1 MQCSGPGQW
10 DSSDDSICDNA
21 NMPKRATPVRQ
32 GRQDR
37 HAAVQREAVA
47 APTWSPLSCTAW
59 GVTCAEDDEH
69 ISDAQPAASVQPSSS
84 PAVAEPLSNRDA
96 APAPTSSPLSCT
108 AWGVTCAEDDEDVVE
123 ADPQPSVQPIP
134 SAAVAEQP
142 SERDAA
148 AAPTWSPLS
157 CTAWGVTCAEGDELA
172 GEAKL
177 ESAVPA
183 DAQKPPTV
191 REAAPAPTWSPLSCT
206 AWGVT
211 CAKDNSTS
219 PHDVVPSA
227 TTLVKLAAASTA
239 SAVPAAESKATP
251 TERETNDIGGLFA
264 RFVSAL
270 PTLTGRNAAAAPTW
284 SPLSCTAWGVTCAN
298 SNISQAAMPSASA
311 TGAPVV

>member
-10 DSSDDSICDNA
+10 DSGDDSICDNA
-21 NMPKRATPVRQ
+21 NMRKRATPVRE

-69 ISDAQPAASVQPSSS
+69 ISEAQPEASLQPNAS
-84 PAVAEPLSNRDA
+84 PAVAEPPSKRDA
-96 APAPTSSPLSCT
+96 AP
-108 AWGVTCAEDDEDVVE
+108 
-123 ADPQPSVQPIP
+123 
-134 SAAVAEQP
+134 
-142 SERDAA
+142 
-148 AAPTWSPLS
+148 APTWSPLS

-172 GEAKL
+172 AEAKL
-177 ESAVPA
+177 ESAIPA
-183 DAQKPPTV
+183 DAPKPPTE

-251 TERETNDIGGLFA
+251 TERETNNIGALFA
-264 RFVSAL
+264 RFISAL
-270 PTLTGRNAAAAPTW
+270 RTVTGRNAAAAPTW

-298 SNISQAAMPSASA
+298 SNVSEAATPSASA
-311 TGAPVV
+311 TGVPAI